1 MKTLIKEEIYKY
13 IQTQNMSKEETA
25 VIDTYVADL
34 INSLE
39 PLFKLQEALGDK
51 EKVKE
56 LSKLILKDLG
66 DNIGQR
72 NT

>member
-13 IQTQNMSKEETA
+13 MKTQNMTEEETA
-25 VIDTYVADL
+25 VIDTYIAEL
-34 INSLE
+34 LTSLE
-39 PLFKLQEALGDK
+39 PLFKIQEALGDK

-56 LSKLILKDLG
+56 LSRLILKDLG
-66 DNIGQR
+66 DNIGKR